1 MKRSA
6 ALTKLLGDLLAS
18 RESVSATFSLKN
30 RWRRKLSSSSDV
42 VEGQTTLFGEI
53 LDWMFAPLLLLWPLS
68 IAITFVVARNIADQP
83 FDTALQDRL
92 KVLASQLRYV
102 NERPVI
108 RLRSGARDLL
118 RNADNEPVLY
128 QFVDSDGKVILGD
141 SAIPRPPLYDFA
153 ERNVPKLRQAVI
165 GGEEMRVAYMTIDP
179 SELEVPTRGLPV
191 LVQVAEGQQGRI
203 ELANEIIRG
212 VILPQF
218 VVLPLA
224 LVLVWYGL
232 NRGLRPLRAMQRQL
246 AMRRA
251 DDLSPINPRAAPE
264 EISPLVDSFNELLVR
279 LNQNLTVQKRFLADA
294 AHQMKTPLAGLRSQ
308 AELVARAPSA
318 EETQRGLDQLIRSAD
333 RAAHVINQ
341 LLALARME
349 NLRETSVLAPM
360 ELSAFVREIMLQ
372 YADRALERSIDF
384 GFESDDDPAPIVGHP
399 ILLRELFANLIDNAL
414 RYTPKGGEVTV
425 SVRSTLIEVIASI
438 EDSGV
443 GIPESD
449 RELVFERFYRVLGNE
464 ADGSGLGL
472 AIAREIASQHDARIV
487 LEDARP
493 GLNPPGT
500 RIEVVFAKTL
510 ET

>member
-1 MKRSA
+1 
-6 ALTKLLGDLLAS
+6 
-18 RESVSATFSLKN
+18 
-30 RWRRKLSSSSDV
+30 
-42 VEGQTTLFGEI
+42 
-53 LDWMFAPLLLLWPLS
+53 
-68 IAITFVVARNIADQP
+68 VVARNIADQP

-102 NERPVI
+102 NERPVV
-108 RLRSGARDLL
+108 RLRSATRDLL
-118 RNADNEPVLY
+118 RSADNEPVLY

-153 ERNVPKLRQAVI
+153 EKNVPKLRQAII

-179 SELEVPTRGLPV
+179 SELDVPTRGLPV

-246 AMRRA
+246 ALRRA

-264 EISPLVDSFNELLVR
+264 EISPLVDSFNELMAR

-308 AELVARAPSA
+308 AELIARAPSA
-318 EETQRGLDQLIRSAD
+318 EQTQRGLDQLIRSAD
-333 RAAHVINQ
+333 RAAHMINQ

-372 YADRALERSIDF
+372 YADRALDHNIDF

-425 SVRSTLIEVIASI
+425 RVRSTLIEVIASV

-472 AIAREIASQHDARIV
+472 AIAKEIATQHDARII

-500 RIEVVFAKTL
+500 RVEVVFAKTL